1 MVTRLSRFGRIAVI
15 ALPIIL
21 VVAVGSWG
29 APANTT
35 PPPEQGLVLG
45 TRDTLVNLYLKGGV
59 VMHFITLCS
68 ILALGVF
75 LERLANLRKG
85 KIISSQFLEEI
96 RRHWYRREVNEAIAV
111 CKSHDIALARILRA
125 GLLRFTQGPKEI
137 ERAIQDAG
145 RREATLLRKNLGLLA
160 FLANMAPMLGL
171 FGTVLGMIKSFDA
184 IAIYGQQGNVGFVAS
199 GIAEALITTAWGL
212 MVGIPALGLYY
223 YFRRKIE
230 LRVLEMEGVCVSFL
244 EDLAVHRDLTPSRTP
259 DEKEPVTTS
268 VSANAPAAVHA
279 GTPAAVPAG
288 VRAARPPWPAQEWDE
303 GPGFR
308 APTSG

>member
-1 MVTRLSRFGRIAVI
+1 MFTRLSFLIRIAFI
-15 ALPIIL
+15 ALPLL
-21 VVAVGSWG
+21 VLPVGSWG
-29 APANTT
+29 EKAPVQTSPAL
-35 PPPEQGLVLG
+35 EQGLVLG
-45 TRDTLVNLYLKGGV
+45 TKDTLVTLYLKGGV

-85 KIISSQFLEEI
+85 KIISAQFLEEI

-111 CKSHDIALARILRA
+111 CRSHDIALSRILRA
-125 GLLRFTQGPKEI
+125 GLLRFNQGPKEI
-137 ERAIQDAG
+137 EHAIQDAG
-145 RREATLLRKNLGLLA
+145 RRETTLLRKNLGLLA

-244 EDLAVHRDLTPSRTP
+244 EDLAVHRELTPAALR
-259 DEKEPVTTS
+259 DREP
-268 VSANAPAAVHA
+268 AM
-279 GTPAAVPAG
+279 AAVPAG
-288 VRAARPPWPAQEWDE
+288 TPATVPASASAAIPADGPAVRPPWPAQAWDD

-308 APTSG
+308 PPTSG

>member
-15 ALPIIL
+15 ALPIVL
-21 VVAVGSWG
+21 VAVGSWG
-29 APANTT
+29 APAQTSP
-35 PPPEQGLVLG
+35 PPPEGLVLG
-45 TRDTLVNLYLKGGV
+45 TRDTLVSLYLKGGV

-85 KIISSQFLEEI
+85 KIISAQFLEEI
-96 RRHWYRREVNEAIAV
+96 RRHWYRREVSEAIAV

-244 EDLAVHRDLTPSRTP
+244 EDLAVHRELTPPVKVPER
-259 DEKEPVTTS
+259 EP
-268 VSANAPAAVHA
+268 AM
-279 GTPAAVPAG
+279 AAVPAAAPAG
-288 VRAARPPWPAQEWDE
+288 VPGALHADGPAGRPPWPAQAWDD
-303 GPGFR
+303 GSGFR
-308 APTSG
+308 PPTSG

>member
-1 MVTRLSRFGRIAVI
+1 MFTYLSRFGRTMLI
-15 ALPIIL
+15 ALPL
-21 VVAVGSWG
+21 LMLPVVIWG
-29 APANTT
+29 APAKT
-35 PPPEQGLVLG
+35 PPEPGLVLG
-45 TRDTLVNLYLKGGV
+45 TRDTLVGLYLKGGV

-68 ILALGVF
+68 VLALGVF

-111 CKSHDIALARILRA
+111 CKSHDIALSRILRA
-125 GLLRFTQGPKEI
+125 GLLRFTQGPKAI
-137 ERAIQDAG
+137 ENAIQDAG

-244 EDLAVHRDLTPSRTP
+244 EDLAVHRELTPATTP
-259 DEKEPVTTS
+259 REREPVM
-268 VSANAPAAVHA
+268 AAVPA

-288 VRAARPPWPAQEWDE
+288 PTPAVPADGAAVRPPWPTQAWDD

-308 APTSG
+308 PPTSG

>member
-1 MVTRLSRFGRIAVI
+1 MFTRVSRFGRIAVI
-15 ALPIIL
+15 VMPLLVLP
-21 VVAVGSWG
+21 VGSWG
-29 APANTT
+29 EKAPANTSS
-35 PPPEQGLVLG
+35 PPEQGLVLG
-45 TRDTLVNLYLKGGV
+45 TRDSLVSLYLKGGV

-68 ILALGVF
+68 VLALGVF
-75 LERLANLRKG
+75 LERLANLRKR
-85 KIISSQFLEEI
+85 KIVSSQFLEEI

-111 CKSHDIALARILRA
+111 CKSHDIALSRILRA

-137 ERAIQDAG
+137 ERAVQDAG
-145 RREATLLRKNLGLLA
+145 RREATFLRKNLGLLA

-199 GIAEALITTAWGL
+199 GISEALITTAWGL

-244 EDLAVHRDLTPSRTP
+244 EDLAVHRELTPSKAPER
-259 DEKEPVTTS
+259 EP
-268 VSANAPAAVHA
+268 AM
-279 GTPAAVPAG
+279 AAVPAG
-288 VRAARPPWPAQEWDE
+288 ALAAVPAGTSAARPPLPAEAWND
-303 GPGFR
+303 GPSFR
-308 APTSG
+308 PPISG

>member
-1 MVTRLSRFGRIAVI
+1 MAVFTHLSRFGRIVVI
-15 ALPIIL
+15 ALPFL
-21 VVAVGSWG
+21 VLPVVMWA
-29 APANTT
+29 APATQ

-45 TRDTLVNLYLKGGV
+45 TRDTLVSLYLKGGV

-111 CKSHDIALARILRA
+111 CKSHDIALSRILRS
-125 GLLRFTQGPKEI
+125 GLLRFNQGPKEI
-137 ERAIQDAG
+137 EHAIQDAG

-244 EDLAVHRDLTPSRTP
+244 EDLAVHRELTPAMPRERELAMS
-259 DEKEPVTTS
+259 S
-268 VSANAPAAVHA
+268 
-279 GTPAAVPAG
+279 VPAG
-288 VRAARPPWPAQEWDE
+288 APVALPADPPRAVTTDGSPARPPWPAQAWDD

-308 APTSG
+308 PPTSG

>member
-1 MVTRLSRFGRIAVI
+1 MFTRLSRLGQVAVF
-15 ALPIIL
+15 ALPFVL
-21 VVAVGSWG
+21 MAAGGWG
-29 APANTT
+29 AEAPTGGS
-35 PPPEQGLVLG
+35 PPPQQGLVLG
-45 TRDTLVNLYLKGGV
+45 TGDTLMSLYLKGGV

-68 ILALGVF
+68 VLALGVF

-96 RRHWYRREVNEAIAV
+96 RRHWYRREAQEAIGV
-111 CKSHDIALARILRA
+111 CKSYDLALSRILRA

-137 ERAIQDAG
+137 EHAIQDAG
-145 RREATLLRKNLGLLA
+145 RREATFLRKNLGLLA

-184 IAIYGQQGNVGFVAS
+184 IAISGQQGNIGLVAG

-230 LRVLEMEGVCVSFL
+230 LRVLEMEAVCVSFL
-244 EDLAVHRDLTPSRTP
+244 EDLAVH
-259 DEKEPVTTS
+259 
-268 VSANAPAAVHA
+268 
-279 GTPAAVPAG
+279 
-288 VRAARPPWPAQEWDE
+288 QEWMPAKVQE
-303 GPGFR
+303 REPAMAVTRPGAPPARGPRPSGGWDG
-308 APTSG
+308 APRFKPPSSR